1 MSLAKVLPSRK
12 SNILSACFA
21 RSGSCV
27 TINIDI
33 GFSSSLHNLLNN
45 SMISLPLAISRLP
58 VGSSARRRI
67 GFLISAL
74 AIAILCCS
82 PPDNKPGLINFLFV
96 KPSFARRVKDFFL
109 RHQKILH
116 LK

>member
-1 MSLAKVLPSRK
+1 MIETVLFVFAKLRMRSIT
-12 SNILSACFA
+12 NEELFLSK
-21 RSGSCV
+21 
-27 TINIDI
+27 
-33 GFSSSLHNLLNN
+33 
-45 SMISLPLAISRLP
+45 LP

-96 KPSFARRVKDFFL
+96 KPSFAKIVRDFFL